1 MKTLPQKYK
10 WLAEEPGPRMIRE
23 ALGEFGTVETQGA
36 ENNLDIIRWAKETG
50 VKSVTQ
56 MYVADSIPWCGLFM
70 AVIAKRADKP
80 LVKDPLWALNWGTF
94 GVFTK
99 TPMLGDV
106 LVFVRRTADGSRA
119 GHVGL
124 YVGEDETAYHVLG
137 GNQGD
142 CVCVTR
148 MPKARLYTARRPSY
162 KLQPD
167 NVRAIQLAA
176 TGVLSHSE
184 A

>member
-1 MKTLPQKYK
+1 MATLPKKYQ
-10 WLAEEPGPRMIRE
+10 WLAQEPGPRMIKE
-23 ALGEFGTVETQGA
+23 ALAVFGTVERPGNP
-36 ENNLDIIRWAKETG
+36 NNPVIISWAKETG
-50 VKSVTQ
+50 EKNVTQ

-70 AVIAKRADKP
+70 AVVAKRADKP

-148 MPKARLYTARRPSY
+148 MAKTRLYTARRPAY
-162 KLQPD
+162 QLQPD
-167 NVRAIQLAA
+167 NVRRIRLAA
-176 TGVLSHSE
+176 TTALSHNE

>member
-1 MKTLPQKYK
+1 MATLPKKYQ
-10 WLAEEPGPRMIRE
+10 WLREETGPRMIKE
-23 ALGEFGTVETQGA
+23 ALAELGTVEQVGA
-36 ENNLDIIRWAKETG
+36 ANNPTIIRWARETG
-50 VKSVTQ
+50 IKSVAQ

-70 AVIAKRADKP
+70 AVVAKRAAKSP
-80 LVKDPLWALNWGTF
+80 VKDPLWALNWGTF

-99 TPMLGDV
+99 IPMLGDV

-124 YVGEDETAYHVLG
+124 YVGEDESTYHVLG

-148 MPKARLYTARRPSY
+148 MPKQRLYTARRPSY
-162 KLQPD
+162 KVQPA
-167 NVRAIQLAA
+167 NVRPIHLAA
-176 TGVLSHSE
+176 TGVMSHSE